1 MFFRRYA
8 LSIAGVH
15 HWDDETLLFDLDCC
29 YLASHQSDEGRVWYY
44 DRNTLAMLA
53 ESRLNRPQLNQ
64 PQQPFITARDAMLR
78 QTVNNIVQLPLDDV
92 NLLYANDFMQRVI
105 TDAQSRT

>member
-1 MFFRRYA
+1 
-8 LSIAGVH
+8 
-15 HWDDETLLFDLDCC
+15 
-29 YLASHQSDEGRVWYY
+29 
-44 DRNTLAMLA
+44 
-53 ESRLNRPQLNQ
+53 
-64 PQQPFITARDAMLR
+64 MLR

>member
-1 MFFRRYA
+1 MSSFLGFAYFM
-8 LSIAGVH
+8 
-15 HWDDETLLFDLDCC
+15 LL
-29 YLASHQSDEGRVWYY
+29 QKKREGRVWYY

-53 ESRLNRPQLNQ
+53 ESRINRPQLNQ

-92 NLLYANDFMQRVI
+92 NLLYANDFMQLVI